1 MNVVIIDKLRQRS
14 KLAMSKGQ
22 CQNEGHSTK
31 SRASEKQ
38 LLLVT
43 FAFLIL
49 TIPMKLFAFYV
60 LGVGPQNMPS
70 YFAGCYLFYQISEKT
85 IYTNHGIN
93 FFLFVI
99 SGQNFRTDLKT
110 FLTCGKTQR
119 NKKLTLK
126 LSDETIEV
134 GVVSSCGK

>member
-1 MNVVIIDKLRQRS
+1 MASSNVYGQFYYWPSFVINFALLFSLILVMNVVIIDKLRQRS

-22 CQNEGHSTK
+22 CQNEGHSIK

-38 LLLVT
+38 LLLVN

-70 YFAGCYLFYQISEKT
+70 YFAGCYFSIKLVKKPFTPIMELIS
-85 IYTNHGIN
+85 
-93 FFLFVI
+93 FFLLYLV
-99 SGQNFRTDLKT
+99 
-110 FLTCGKTQR
+110 R
-119 NKKLTLK
+119 NLEL
-126 LSDETIEV
+126 I
-134 GVVSSCGK
+134 